1 MAVYTKINQQQIHD
15 HLKNYSIGK
24 LVDFIEIVDGIDN
37 SNFILQTNFQENN
50 HQKNINKKFILTI
63 FEKRI
68 NEKDLPFFIN
78 LKLHLG
84 KKGINCPFP
93 ILDNNGEAI
102 TKIANKNSVIVSFL
116 EGKTLKPDN
125 NGYYES
131 ITVNHCR
138 EVGSILAKMHLSA
151 LDFSEKRINDLSVK
165 NFSNL
170 FAKFSDLVD
179 QYHQGLKAEIAENIK
194 FVESFWVEKKIDQM
208 PSAPVHLD
216 LFPDNV
222 FFKNDQLSG
231 VIDFYFSANDL
242 LIYDLAIA
250 VNAWCF
256 DHKNFN
262 QNKFIAL
269 VDSYKKLRK
278 IDSNEEEFLEIALL
292 GASMRFLLTRL
303 NDMFFTEKNSLVKIK
318 DPMEYLHK
326 MRFFKNKIK

>member
-1 MAVYTKINQQQIHD
+1 MAVYTKINPQQIHD

-24 LVDFIEIVDGIDN
+24 LVDLIEIVDGIDN

-50 HQKNINKKFILTI
+50 HQKIINKKFILTI

-68 NEKDLPFFIN
+68 DEKDLPFFIN
-78 LKLHLG
+78 LKLHLA

-93 ILDNNGEAI
+93 ILDNKGEAI

-116 EGKTLKPDN
+116 EGKTLKPVND
-125 NGYYES
+125 GYYES
-131 ITVNHCR
+131 ITINHCR
-138 EVGSILAKMHLSA
+138 EVGLILAKMHLSA

-165 NFSNL
+165 NFSKL

-179 QYHQGLKAEIAENIK
+179 QYHHGLKAEITENIK
-194 FVESFWVEKKIDQM
+194 FVESFWIEKKIDQM

-242 LIYDLAIA
+242 LIYDLAII

-256 DHKNFN
+256 DRENFN

-269 VDSYKKLRK
+269 VDSYKKLRNINK
-278 IDSNEEEFLEIALL
+278 NEEEFLEIALL

>member
-1 MAVYTKINQQQIHD
+1 MAVYTKINQQQILD

-24 LVDFIEIVDGIDN
+24 LVDLIEIIDGIDN

-50 HQKNINKKFILTI
+50 QQKIINKKFILTI

-68 NEKDLPFFIN
+68 DEKDLPFFIN
-78 LKLHLG
+78 LKLHLA

-93 ILDNNGEAI
+93 ILDNKGEVI

-116 EGKTLKPDN
+116 EGKTLKPVND
-125 NGYYES
+125 GYYES
-131 ITVNHCR
+131 ITVNHCK
-138 EVGSILAKMHLSA
+138 EVGSILAKMHVSA
-151 LDFSEKRINDLSVK
+151 LDFSQKRINDLSVK
-165 NFSNL
+165 NFSKL

-179 QYHQGLKAEIAENIK
+179 QYHHGLKAEIAENIK
-194 FVESFWVEKKIDQM
+194 FVESFWIEKKIDQM
-208 PSAPVHLD
+208 PNAPVHLD

-231 VIDFYFSANDL
+231 VIDFYFSANEL
-242 LIYDLAIA
+242 LIYDLAI
-250 VNAWCF
+250 VINAWCF
-256 DHKNFN
+256 DRLDFN
-262 QNKFIAL
+262 QKKFTAL
-269 VDSYKKLRK
+269 VDSYKQIRNINK
-278 IDSNEEEFLEIALL
+278 NEEEFLEIALL
-292 GASMRFLLTRL
+292 SASMRFLLTRL

>member
-1 MAVYTKINQQQIHD
+1 MAVYTKINQQQILD

-24 LVDFIEIVDGIDN
+24 LVDLIEIIDGIDN
-37 SNFILQTNFQENN
+37 SNFILQTNFLENN
-50 HQKNINKKFILTI
+50 QQKIINKKFILTI

-68 NEKDLPFFIN
+68 DEKDLPFFIN
-78 LKLHLG
+78 LKLHLA

-93 ILDNNGEAI
+93 ILDNKGEVI

-116 EGKTLKPDN
+116 EGKTLKPVSD
-125 NGYYES
+125 GYYES
-131 ITVNHCR
+131 ITVNHCK
-138 EVGSILAKMHLSA
+138 EVGSILAKMHVSA
-151 LDFSEKRINDLSVK
+151 LDFSQKRINDLSVK
-165 NFSNL
+165 NFSKL

-179 QYHQGLKAEIAENIK
+179 QYHHGLKAEITENIK
-194 FVESFWVEKKIDQM
+194 FVESFWIEKKIDQM

-242 LIYDLAIA
+242 LIYDLAIV

-256 DHKNFN
+256 DRENFN
-262 QNKFIAL
+262 QNKFITL
-269 VDSYKKLRK
+269 VDSYKKLRNINK
-278 IDSNEEEFLEIALL
+278 NEEEFLEIALL
-292 GASMRFLLTRL
+292 GASIRFLLTRL

>member
-24 LVDFIEIVDGIDN
+24 LVDLIEIIDGIDN
-37 SNFILQTNFQENN
+37 SNFILQTNFLENN
-50 HQKNINKKFILTI
+50 QQKIINKKFILTI

-68 NEKDLPFFIN
+68 DEKDLPFFIN
-78 LKLHLG
+78 LKLHLA

-93 ILDNNGEAI
+93 ILDNKGEVI

-116 EGKTLKPDN
+116 EGKTLKPVSD
-125 NGYYES
+125 GYYES
-131 ITVNHCR
+131 ITVNHCK

-151 LDFSEKRINDLSVK
+151 LDFSQKRINDLSVK
-165 NFSNL
+165 NFSEL

-179 QYHQGLKAEIAENIK
+179 QYHQGLKAEITENIK
-194 FVESFWVEKKIDQM
+194 FVESFWIEKKIDQM

-242 LIYDLAIA
+242 LIYDLAIV

-256 DHKNFN
+256 DRENFN
-262 QNKFIAL
+262 QNKFITL
-269 VDSYKKLRK
+269 VDSYKKLRNINK
-278 IDSNEEEFLEIALL
+278 KEEEFLEIALL
-292 GASMRFLLTRL
+292 GASIRFLLTRL